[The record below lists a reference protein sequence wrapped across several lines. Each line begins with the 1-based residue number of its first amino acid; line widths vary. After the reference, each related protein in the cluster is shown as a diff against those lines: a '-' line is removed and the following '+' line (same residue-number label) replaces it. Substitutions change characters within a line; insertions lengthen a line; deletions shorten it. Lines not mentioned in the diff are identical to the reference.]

1 MPNAMASSLQKD
13 FRNNYPNYK
22 SYKSGCNDGYFGISA
37 NYCYDIYQK
46 NDNPGWFPKI
56 NIFSGNNPKLWHWV
70 DLRIQ
75 MDNYNS
81 IEFIVKEPTKE
92 ILQGKM
98 PLLKQI
104 VPTFKVENNSGF

>member
-1 MPNAMASSLQKD
+1 
-13 FRNNYPNYK
+13 
-22 SYKSGCNDGYFGISA
+22 
-37 NYCYDIYQK
+37 
-46 NDNPGWFPKI
+46 
-56 NIFSGNNPKLWHWV
+56 
-70 DLRIQ
+70 